1 MMLDTLARVRTS
13 RHRYSDRRPSGLGGL
28 PAPRCQPRLKGRNHD
43 AFPRRCVQKWT
54 SFSSTAKCAT
64 QRPNWKRG
72 SRGLRSRLYCQ
83 DGVVEGLLREAVL
96 ELEGEDGQPVDE
108 EPDVQRALSV
118 VPAVAKLAG
127 DAELVL
133 AEAPLGRLVLGRGRA
148 VEEVEVVGAV
158 LDAVAEDG
166 DGAVFGDLALEA
178 GEELVAG
185 GTVFV
190 EAEGGGGVG
199 LGGVEEGAE
208 LDEVDAVL
216 AVVVVMVA
224 GGPAYAAVGGGGF
237 ADGAAGGGSQG
248 SPVRALQMRRSR
260 PRSVRSVVMGG
271 GPL

>member
-1 MMLDTLARVRTS
+1 M
-13 RHRYSDRRPSGLGGL
+13 GGL

-43 AFPRRCVQKWT
+43 AFPLEVRAEVDLVLVDREVRH
-54 SFSSTAKCAT
+54 AA
-64 QRPNWKRG
+64 PELEE
-72 SRGLRSRLYCQ
+72 GLARVAVPLVLQ
-83 DGVVEGLLREAVL
+83 DGVVEGLLGEAVL
-96 ELEGEDGQPVDE
+96 ELEGEDGEPVDE

-133 AEAPLGRLVLGRGRA
+133 AEAPLGGLVLGRGRA

-166 DGAVFGDLALEA
+166 DGAAFGDLALEA
-178 GEELVAG
+178 GEELAAG
-185 GTVFV
+185 GAVLV

-224 GGPAYAAVGGGGF
+224 GGPADAAVGGGGF
-237 ADGAAGGGSQG
+237 ADGAAGGGVAG
-248 SPVRALQMRRSR
+248 VA
-260 PRSVRSVVMGG
+260 GEG
-271 GPL
+271 FADEAFEAAFG